1 MQAAFW
7 MAASTDDHML
17 TLMGVVRLGAIF
29 ARSVLL
35 RNENALSGFGSF
47 TTVASRYAGE
57 F

>member
-29 ARSVLL
+29 ARSGIIA
-35 RNENALSGFGSF
+35 E
-47 TTVASRYAGE
+47 
-57 F
+57 